1 MQENC
6 NCLIIGMVEK
16 CTSYAFNLKAE
27 NLSENQYFN
36 ICNLCVYI
44 FFSIFA
50 TYFCV
55 THREMQECMKS

>member
-1 MQENC
+1 MP
-6 NCLIIGMVEK
+6 L
-16 CTSYAFNLKAE
+16 NLKAE
-27 NLSENQYFN
+27 YLSENQYFN

-55 THREMQECMKS
+55 SHREMQEKKKS